1 MWAQFLFEAI
11 EGPVRLKGKV
21 WVFLELRHGETFIW
35 IPRIIPQLSI
45 PGKEMTGAPK
55 LTS

>member
-11 EGPVRLKGKV
+11 EGPVRLKRKV